1 MSVEKILNNYS
12 RVITKGYVKTGGLK
26 YNNYVVSNLRGGV
39 GKSTLSFNLSF
50 EMSKNDSLLVADLCP
65 QCNLTEVYLR
75 GSGPKLTVY
84 DALRP
89 RLLGPAF
96 GEPVK
101 EVSVRVSKY
110 CDSFLNHEC
119 YFIPGDPEM
128 FAFPSP
134 MYQQLQLA
142 SASPSRSEGVVR
154 KLLLSLKDILDN
166 EMKIKDCNKSLLDTS
181 PFYSGGTHLSWCAA
195 DALIVPV
202 RVDEHSIESLG
213 LTFRMLTDTS
223 NDFVSW
229 NERAG
234 GLPIPKIAAVVMT
247 MVGSKSQK
255 KATPDAASC
264 MYINRALEIAE
275 KYSSLFDYEDPSD
288 AFVLLDDFLS
298 SGRISGAKSIPISE
312 LNSGQFHTVQGSR
325 LQVNS
330 SVERYKNQLRYLV
343 SIL

>member
-1 MSVEKILNNYS
+1 MSVEKILSNYS
-12 RVITKGYVKTGGLK
+12 RVITEGHVETGNLK
-26 YNNYVVSNLRGGV
+26 YKTYAVSNLRGGV

-50 EMSKNDSLLVADLCP
+50 ELSRDNSLLVADLCP

-75 GSGPKLTVY
+75 GAGPKLTIY

-96 GEPVK
+96 GETVK
-101 EVSVRVSKY
+101 EVAVRVSRY
-110 CDSFLNHEC
+110 CESFLNHEC

-142 SASPSRSEGVVR
+142 STSPSRSTNVV
-154 KLLLSLKDILDN
+154 KNLLLSLREILDN
-166 EMKIKDCNKSLLDTS
+166 EMEIKKCNRALLDTS
-181 PFYSGGTHLSWCAA
+181 PFYSGGTHLAWCAA

-213 LTFRMLTDTS
+213 LTFRMLSDAS
-223 NDFVSW
+223 SDFISW

-234 GLPIPKIAAVVMT
+234 GLNIPKIAAVVMT

-264 MYINRALEIAE
+264 MYIKRALEIAD
-275 KYSSLFDYEDPSD
+275 KYANLFDYKDPSD
-288 AFVLLDDFLS
+288 SFVLLDDFLS

-312 LNSGQFHTVQGSR
+312 LITGKFHSVQGSR